1 MKPAARLL
9 AGTCALLALLAVAP
23 ARGDAPSVN
32 PREAAGRLASG
43 GFVMMMRHAQTE
55 PGVGDPP
62 SFRLEDC
69 ATQRNLSEAGRA
81 QSRSIG
87 EGLRAL
93 GVRIDVVLSSRWC
106 RCRET
111 ARLAFGAYRSWP
123 TLDSFF
129 GRPGE
134 GEERTA
140 ELAAFAKGFRG
151 PGNAMLVTHQ
161 VNISAAMGGFAAPGE
176 VVVGRWRDGRLQ
188 PEFRF
193 TVEAVPPS
201 RD

>member
-1 MKPAARLL
+1 MTAAARLL
-9 AGTCALLALLAVAP
+9 AGSFALLALLAVAP
-23 ARGDAPSVN
+23 ARGDVPSVD
-32 PREAAGRLASG
+32 PRDAAGRLAAG
-43 GFVMMMRHAQTE
+43 GFVMMMRHAQTD

-62 SFRLEDC
+62 SFRLDDC

-87 EGLRAL
+87 VALRAL
-93 GVRIDVVLSSRWC
+93 GVQIDVVRSSRWC

-111 ARLAFGAYRSWP
+111 ATLAFGAYQAWP

-129 GRPGE
+129 AQPGE
-134 GEERTA
+134 GEARTA
-140 ELAAFAKGFRG
+140 ELASFARALRG
-151 PGNAMLVTHQ
+151 PGNAVLVTHQ

-176 VVVGRWRDGRLQ
+176 IVVGRWRDGRLR

-193 TVEAVPPS
+193 TAEAAPPS